1 MAKIS
6 DSVARELMLKNNLN
20 PLEAYPGN
28 HKPWQCECLTCG
40 RTVSPHYSSVQQG
53 RKGCAYCAGRKVD
66 PIEAI
71 EIMQLSQLQPL
82 EDYPGSHAKWKSKC
96 LGCQE
101 IVYPQYSNIRQ
112 GWGGCKK
119 CAGLIIEPFEAKRF
133 YESFGLCTS
142 EEYPGAHQPWRG
154 TCLNCN
160 NEIAPRYSDLKNG
173 KSKGCEY
180 CGGSKVNPIDA
191 LNFMTAKGFRTSISF
206 PGGMIGWK
214 GNCIKCENEIFPR
227 YSAVKAGQGIC
238 KFCAGK
244 ALSKRDALNL
254 LINANLEPLEEY
266 KNAGFKIKCKC
277 LGCNRIVDA
286 RLYGIAQGEGGCAYC
301 AGRKIDAEEAVL
313 RMLEC
318 GFEVLVKY
326 PGSKLPWKSK
336 CIECGNISSPSYGN
350 VNLLGSGCIFCNR
363 DNGAFDGSTSGLFYL
378 ITNTR
383 LNSHKVGITSS
394 ERKSDRLKVHKG
406 SGWETFKILEFKNGS
421 EALRVESETLDW
433 LRLEM
438 NLGPYLSK
446 EEMPQG
452 GHSETVDAS
461 EIDLPTIWA
470 KVVQLSKVKK

>member
-66 PIEAI
+66 PFEAI
-71 EIMQLSQLQPL
+71 EVMQLSQLQPL
-82 EDYPGSHAKWKSKC
+82 EDYPGSHTKWKSRC

-112 GWGGCKK
+112 GSGGCKN
-119 CAGLIIEPFEAKRF
+119 CAGLIIDPVEAKRF
-133 YESFGLCTS
+133 YESFGLSTTK
-142 EEYPGAHQPWRG
+142 EYPGASQPWHG
-154 TCLNCN
+154 TCLNCS

-173 KSKGCEY
+173 KSNGCQY
-180 CGGSKVNPIDA
+180 CSGSKVNPIEA
-191 LNFMTAKGFRTSISF
+191 LNFMNAKGFRTSIEF

-214 GNCIKCENEIFPR
+214 GNCIKCENEIFPK

-254 LINANLEPLEEY
+254 LLNANLEPLEEY
-266 KNAGFKIKCKC
+266 KNAGFKIRCKC

-301 AGRKIDAEEAVL
+301 AGRRIDAEQAVL

-350 VNLLGSGCIFCNR
+350 VNLLASGCIFCNR
-363 DNGAFDGSTSGLFYL
+363 DNGAFDGNTSGLFYL

-383 LNSHKVGITSS
+383 LNSHKVGYYRI
-394 ERKSDRLKVHKG
+394 K
-406 SGWETFKILEFKNGS
+406 
-421 EALRVESETLDW
+421 
-433 LRLEM
+433 
-438 NLGPYLSK
+438 
-446 EEMPQG
+446 
-452 GHSETVDAS
+452 
-461 EIDLPTIWA
+461 
-470 KVVQLSKVKK
+470 

>member
-66 PIEAI
+66 PFEAI
-71 EIMQLSQLQPL
+71 EVMQLSQLQPL
-82 EDYPGSHAKWKSKC
+82 EDYPGSHTKWKSRC

-112 GWGGCKK
+112 GSGGCKN
-119 CAGLIIEPFEAKRF
+119 CAGLIIDPVEAKRF
-133 YESFGLCTS
+133 YESFGLSTTK
-142 EEYPGAHQPWRG
+142 EYPGASQPWHG
-154 TCLNCN
+154 TCLNCS

-173 KSKGCEY
+173 KSNGCQY
-180 CGGSKVNPIDA
+180 CSGSKVNPIEA
-191 LNFMTAKGFRTSISF
+191 LNFMNAKGFRTSIEF

-214 GNCIKCENEIFPR
+214 GNCIKCENEIFPK

-254 LINANLEPLEEY
+254 LLNANLEPLEEY
-266 KNAGFKIKCKC
+266 KNAGFKIRCKC

-301 AGRKIDAEEAVL
+301 AGRRIDAEQAVL

-350 VNLLGSGCIFCNR
+350 VNLLASGCIFCNR
-363 DNGAFDGSTSGLFYL
+363 DNGAFDGNTSGLFYL

-383 LNSHKVGITSS
+383 LNSHKVGITSN

-421 EALRVESETLDW
+421 EALRVEKEILDW

-461 EIDLPTIWA
+461 EIDLHTIWA
-470 KVVQLSKVKK
+470 KVEELSRLNK